1 MPKLAELYEDLYALG
16 AVLVAEYAPLPGNAD
31 ATVVGADGLYGVFYD
46 LNLIDSMAKEK
57 VAAAHEWAHI
67 ATGATYT
74 LGATASMIQ
83 AAERKAT
90 RAQIKKLLPFEE
102 MRAAM
107 DGGYTEPHELADY
120 FEVTED
126 LIREAIAYYT
136 GPCGLSFQ
144 KILPDG
150 CQI

>member
-1 MPKLAELYEDLYALG
+1 MPKLAELYEDLYDLG
-16 AVLVAEYAPLPGNAD
+16 AVLVAEYAPLPGDAD
-31 ATVVGADGLYGVFYD
+31 AAVVEADGQYGVFYD

-67 ATGATYT
+67 SSGATYT
-74 LGATASMIQ
+74 LGATPAMIQ
-83 AAERKAT
+83 AAERKAI

-107 DGGYTEPHELADY
+107 EDGHTEPWELAEY

-126 LIREAIAYYT
+126 FVLEAIGYYT

-144 KILPDG
+144 KILPEG
-150 CQI
+150 C